1 MALCGQS
8 YNRTPGSGDQGVSA
22 DMQLIRLLAFC
33 FLFVWASTSSATT
46 SLSFNGDG
54 YDISMEIGH
63 DVKPV
68 VASLYVRTPRVSQG
82 VHLYGNF
89 KTEIFDIK
97 KRALLIQFTQK
108 EKGKEPG
115 SFTLTVEGDVGTL
128 RIDDQVI
135 TSPFNWEM

>member
-1 MALCGQS
+1 
-8 YNRTPGSGDQGVSA
+8 
-22 DMQLIRLLAFC
+22 MQLIRLLAFC
-33 FLFVWASTSSATT
+33 FLFAWVNTSSATT

-63 DVKPV
+63 DVMPV
-68 VASLYVRTPRVSQG
+68 VASLNVRTPRAPQG

-89 KTEIFDIK
+89 KTEVFDVK

-108 EKGKEPG
+108 ENGKEPG

-128 RIDDQVI
+128 HIDDQVI
-135 TSPFNWEM
+135 MSPFNWEM

>member
-1 MALCGQS
+1 
-8 YNRTPGSGDQGVSA
+8 
-22 DMQLIRLLAFC
+22 MQLIRLLAFC
-33 FLFVWASTSSATT
+33 FLFAWVNTSSATT

-63 DVKPV
+63 DVMPV
-68 VASLYVRTPRVSQG
+68 VASLNVRTPRVPQG

-89 KTEIFDIK
+89 KTEVFDVK

-108 EKGKEPG
+108 ENGKEPG

-128 RIDDQVI
+128 RIDDRVI
-135 TSPFNWEM
+135 RSPFNWGM